1 MPGSLYTARMP
12 SARAALPVEALSQVA
27 GYITWLAVGVPMVLE
42 PPQGPTW
49 PLVLWGGCFAGFGAL
64 FALINAPRLD
74 PWVHRVRLLPLSL
87 MTLCSLGVIGF
98 GAGYWVGGVL
108 LIIVASYAA
117 HLLPL
122 PHAALWVL
130 AQTVVMGA
138 LFLATGEVAQALVQ
152 AALYLG
158 FQSFALFSTHAALS
172 EARAREV
179 LARVNAELR
188 ATQELLSES
197 SRVAERLRIAREL
210 HDLIGHHL
218 TALSLNLEVASH
230 VLEAQGEGRALTHVR
245 TAQGLAKGL
254 LGDVREVVSEVRSGG
269 ALDLAGALQTLL
281 EGIPD
286 LQIHLDVQ
294 DDLGVDDPQRAQV
307 VLRCVQE
314 VITNTVKHAGARNL
328 WITLERTER
337 GLTLAARDDGGGAR
351 ALGRGN
357 GLTGME
363 ERLEG
368 LGGRLEL
375 HPNPGRGFSLEA
387 WLPLAPPY

>member
-1 MPGSLYTARMP
+1 MP
-12 SARAALPVEALSQVA
+12 SARSALPVEVLSQVA
-27 GYITWLAVGVPMVLE
+27 GYITWLAVGVPMALE
-42 PPQGPTW
+42 PAQGPAW
-49 PLVLWGGCFAGFGAL
+49 LSVLWGGCFVGFGAL

-74 PWVHRVRLLPLSL
+74 PWVHRVHLLPLSL

-98 GAGYWVGGVL
+98 GPGYWLGGIL

-117 HLLPL
+117 HLLSL

-130 AQTVVMGA
+130 GQTVAMGA
-138 LFLATGEVAQALVQ
+138 LFLATGETVPALVQ

-158 FQSFALFSTHAALS
+158 FQSFALFTSHAALS
-172 EARAREV
+172 EARAREA

-188 ATQELLSES
+188 ATQALLSES

-218 TALSLNLEVASH
+218 TALSLNLEVASF
-230 VLEAQGEGRALTHVR
+230 VLEAQGESKALAHVR
-245 TAQGLAKGL
+245 TSQSLAKGL
-254 LGDVREVVSEVRSGG
+254 LGDVREVVSEVRAGSS
-269 ALDLAGALQTLL
+269 LDLAGALRTLIQ
-281 EGIPD
+281 GIPD
-286 LQIHLDVQ
+286 LRIHLDVPE
-294 DDLGVDDPQRAQV
+294 DLSVDDPQRAQV

-314 VITNTVKHAGARNL
+314 VVTNTVRHAGARNL
-328 WITLERTER
+328 WVRVARTER
-337 GLTLAARDDGGGAR
+337 GLTLSARDDGGGAH

-357 GLTGME
+357 GLTGMG

-387 WLPLAPPY
+387 WLPLGLTG